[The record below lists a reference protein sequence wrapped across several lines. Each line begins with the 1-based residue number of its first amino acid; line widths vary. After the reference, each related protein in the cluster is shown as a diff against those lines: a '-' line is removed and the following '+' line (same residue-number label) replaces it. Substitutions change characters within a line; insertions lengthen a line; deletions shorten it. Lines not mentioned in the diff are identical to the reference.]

1 MRRTFV
7 GDDGDG
13 LHDVSNSDFG
23 AADGERDGG
32 GGGAVGGQLVELG
45 AVEGVDDDLRH
56 NVSECLSKGLCG
68 CNEVVV
74 PS

>member
-1 MRRTFV
+1 MRRRFV
-7 GDDGDG
+7 GDDGNG
-13 LHDVSNSDFG
+13 LHDVSNSDLR
-23 AADGERDGG
+23 AADGERDRG

-45 AVEGVDDDLRH
+45 AVEGVYDNLRH

-68 CNEVVV
+68 CSEVVV